1 VPVSCNTAIEQ
12 CEAFGKVVRTR
23 IGSPF
28 VIAAMN
34 DWACKNPEP
43 VASFEA
49 NGGVLLG
56 TAVPG
61 LAALPTR
68 DALLPVLSLL
78 ARSAKERSSIS
89 ALVAALPRRYTF
101 SDRIKNFPSEQSRE
115 FLKRL
120 VMDPGLQASVAGK
133 IETPS
138 MVDITDGLR
147 STFADGDI
155 VHLRASGNAPEFRC
169 YAEASTLDAAKSL
182 CIGALSR
189 VR

>member
-1 VPVSCNTAIEQ
+1 
-12 CEAFGKVVRTR
+12 
-23 IGSPF
+23 
-28 VIAAMN
+28 
-34 DWACKNPEP
+34 
-43 VASFEA
+43 
-49 NGGVLLG
+49 
-56 TAVPG
+56 
-61 LAALPTR
+61 
-68 DALLPVLSLL
+68 
-78 ARSAKERSSIS
+78 
-89 ALVAALPRRYTF
+89 
-101 SDRIKNFPSEQSRE
+101 
-115 FLKRL
+115 
-120 VMDPGLQASVAGK
+120 MDPGLQASVAGK